1 MVSYGTDFLLR
12 RLTLH
17 DVEMGESGALDISYR
32 RRKEGIGHGY
42 TGGRRL
48 LAAPRFLWPRGATVR
63 KFLSWTG
70 YLLAA
75 VVLAGFIT
83 MTVCYSVRG

>member
-1 MVSYGTDFLLR
+1 M
-12 RLTLH
+12 
-17 DVEMGESGALDISYR
+17 
-32 RRKEGIGHGY
+32 RK
-42 TGGRRL
+42 L
-48 LAAPRFLWPRGATVR
+48 
-63 KFLSWTG
+63 LSWTG